1 MVKLSKKS
9 IIITMQV
16 FFGELSKNAFSVVL
30 GYAEHVYNRNDIE
43 KV

>member
-16 FFGELSKNAFSVVL
+16 FFDELSKSAFSVLL
-30 GYAEHVYNRNDIE
+30 GSAEQVYNRNDIE